1 MVEGFWTL
9 KIESGQY
16 TAGGVAVL
24 VGGKIFGGDNGFT
37 WVGAYA
43 EDDLVLKGRL
53 QVRNF
58 DPAIQS
64 LFGIAGDYE
73 MYFSGNLDGDV
84 VTGTAVVSRQPQY
97 NLAFTM
103 TRRASL

>member
-16 TAGGVAVL
+16 TSGGVAVL

-37 WVGAYA
+37 WVGAYTGN
-43 EDDLVLKGRL
+43 DRLVKGRVW
-53 QVRNF
+53 VRNF

-73 MYFSGNLDGDV
+73 MYFSGNAEGEV
-84 VTGTAVVSRQPQY
+84 VTGTAVIAGQPQY

-103 TRRASL
+103 TRRATL